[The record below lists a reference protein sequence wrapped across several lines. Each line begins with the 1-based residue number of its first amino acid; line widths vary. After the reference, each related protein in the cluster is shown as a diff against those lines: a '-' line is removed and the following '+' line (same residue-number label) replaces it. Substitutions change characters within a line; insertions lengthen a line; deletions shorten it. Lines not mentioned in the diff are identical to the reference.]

1 MKNRNEFEDDLNEYI
16 SQLPPKKRIKHYVD
30 DDDED
35 EEYYRPSFFAR
46 FLKGIRI
53 VCYVLIAIAIISIVS
68 NIDFNSYS
76 SNVDQTVGSNKTG
89 KTQQVE
95 NSKPQSSKPIQK
107 SEYEIVEIYGCTT
120 INSIGS
126 PYLQGV
132 VVIENTGN
140 TNLFLNDATFDVED
154 ENGNLIASRGYINAY
169 PQIIAPGER
178 GVYFEEMN
186 IDSLDTSKSYK
197 LIPYLDVEKATVN
210 LIRLNYSDVKIQE
223 GSYGIYIDVLGRI
236 HNTTKNDYSSAL
248 VAVICY
254 DSNGKVIDVIY
265 SYETC
270 KAGEKRGFEISHHPT
285 FDISVSDIS
294 RYDVYVYPHQF
305 QW

>member
-16 SQLPPKKRIKHYVD
+16 SQLPPKKRIKHYDD

-95 NSKPQSSKPIQK
+95 NSKSQSSKPIQK
-107 SEYEIVEIYGCTT
+107 SEYEIVGIYGCTT

-186 IDSLDTSKSYK
+186 IDTLDTSKSYK